1 MHSLS
6 FACSARWI
14 SIFGSGKY
22 EKRMKH
28 ARSTML
34 LELFFSPFCVQLE
47 KATVEEFRF
56 ENIFDGFK
64 SASFQIGREF
74 GF

>member
-1 MHSLS
+1 MHILD

-34 LELFFSPFCVQLE
+34 FELFFSPFCVQLE

-56 ENIFDGFK
+56 EKHLRRFQVGFV
-64 SASFQIGREF
+64 SNRP
-74 GF
+74 